1 MNRYFEDARY
11 YAKRAGETTV
21 RGVREELAPVTER
34 IERLTGEDEDPEPT
48 RGEAV
53 RVKAEKA
60 VMRARAEARRAV
72 AEGREK
78 LAAVRSA

>member
-34 IERLTGEDEDPEPT
+34 FERLTGEDEDAEPT
-48 RGEAV
+48 RLEAV
-53 RVKAEKA
+53 RTRADRA
-60 VMRARAEARRAV
+60 VARARAEARRAV
-72 AEGREK
+72 DEGREK